1 MILVTT
7 SKAPTQRINSFVK
20 DLRHSLPAVKVVRRG
35 KTGMEELPDRLRAE
49 GCDRL
54 LVVGRRHGA
63 PGRID
68 LYTLK
73 NDNLIAHDPT
83 IFLRE
88 VRLRREYDVVGRFQ
102 ARGITRQS
110 APSLSRIA
118 EALSEFFQLPEAEPT
133 ELSVSLH
140 ISRSDH
146 GSLRISLTNPPSI
159 REVGPSM
166 SVERVLWSRSR
177 TPS

>member
-1 MILVTT
+1 
-7 SKAPTQRINSFVK
+7 
-20 DLRHSLPAVKVVRRG
+20 
-35 KTGMEELPDRLRAE
+35 MEELPDRLRAE
-49 GCDRL
+49 GCHRL
-54 LVVGRRHGA
+54 LVVGRRHGG

-73 NDNLIAHDPT
+73 NATLIVHDPT

-102 ARGITRQS
+102 AQGITREG
-110 APSLSRIA
+110 APLPSRIA
-118 EALSEFFQLPEAEPT
+118 ESLSEFLQVPVAEPA

-140 ISRSDH
+140 VSRSDR

-166 SVERVLWSRSR
+166 SVERVLWSQSR
-177 TPS
+177 APS